1 MTRKEFEEANTERKD
16 ALGHTVKV
24 GDLVAFHWYNTIVKV
39 GKVTKICPKTI
50 KIEPINI
57 PKCIE
62 QRHPKR
68 VIKLKSDAIP
78 ED

>member
-1 MTRKEFEEANTERKD
+1 MTRKEFEEANAERKD
-16 ALGHTVKV
+16 ALGHTIKV
-24 GDLVAFHWYNTIVKV
+24 GDLVAFYWWDKIVTL
-39 GKVTKICPKTI
+39 GKVIKICPQVI
-50 KIEPINI
+50 KIEPVNM

-62 QRHPKR
+62 QRYPDR